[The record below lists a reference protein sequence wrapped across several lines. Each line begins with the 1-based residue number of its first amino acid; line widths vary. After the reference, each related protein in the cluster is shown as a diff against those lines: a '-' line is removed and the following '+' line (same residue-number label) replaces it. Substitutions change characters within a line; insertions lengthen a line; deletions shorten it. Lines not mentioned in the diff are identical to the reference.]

1 MSRSNLLRR
10 VQEVESQQGTS
21 ILAYT
26 AGWVEQMNEVPPYA
40 PPGEDP
46 PEDAQEETRYDV
58 PDPLLVDGEPDPA
71 FVFVPKQ
78 HGLETRI
85 GWTRR
90 DALQENPAIENF
102 VVFGTHELE
111 VSK

>member
-10 VQEVESQQGTS
+10 VQELESQQGTPVV
-21 ILAYT
+21 AYT
-26 AGWVEQMNEVPPYA
+26 AGWIKRMNEVPAYA

-46 PEDAQEETRYDV
+46 PEDAQEETRFDV
-58 PDPLLVDGEPDPA
+58 PDPPLVDGEPDPA
-71 FVFVPKQ
+71 FVFTPKQ
-78 HGLETRI
+78 HGLENRL

-90 DALQENPAIENF
+90 DALKENPAIENIA
-102 VVFGTHELE
+102 VFGTHELE